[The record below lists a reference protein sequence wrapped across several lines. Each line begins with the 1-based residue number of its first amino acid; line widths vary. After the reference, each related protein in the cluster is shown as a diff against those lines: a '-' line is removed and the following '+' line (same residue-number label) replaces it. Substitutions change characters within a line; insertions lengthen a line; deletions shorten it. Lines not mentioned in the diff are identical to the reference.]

1 MRKVAF
7 VVTYGTITKNFVT
20 NVNHQLEK
28 LTHEWVLDNVDT
40 YLYRKRPKRRIVYL
54 TVLAAVS
61 AVIISLSFVYVD
73 ITVQSGGVVRPNGE
87 ISIITSPMTET
98 VERVCAKEGDKLR
111 KGDEILRF
119 RTSSPDG
126 RIRYQQDRSAEAN
139 AQIADL
145 EWL

>member
-7 VVTYGTITKNFVT
+7 VATYGTITKNFVT

-61 AVIISLSFVYVD
+61 AVIISLPFVYVD

-139 AQIADL
+139 A
-145 EWL
+145 